1 MSQKL
6 RPCVRLKRR
15 HLPERVLQATG
26 VLQAAETHL
35 PGVRRALLH
44 RWVCARKYTV
54 LTQWKREL
62 TLSGWLTDWEWG
74 FVRKVN
80 YNGSFTDIELRVRL
94 WGLPPFKAS
103 SEGIIQLPPH
113 IKSRGVFIWTS
124 PSFVFI
130 LFHHSWCN
138 GFLKTAQREL
148 RRETVE
154 KQPHIQPH
162 DIHTVLKHP
171 TFKYIYTQRLI

>member
-44 RWVCARKYTV
+44 RWVCARKYAV

-80 YNGSFTDIELRVRL
+80 YNGSFTDIELRGHQSGYEGFRRL
-94 WGLPPFKAS
+94 RRHLRESFSCRLILRVVAS
-103 SEGIIQLPPH
+103 SFEHRLH
-113 IKSRGVFIWTS
+113 SS
-124 PSFVFI
+124 SFCSITHDVMA
-130 LFHHSWCN
+130 
-138 GFLKTAQREL
+138 FLKQHRGNYE
-148 RRETVE
+148 E
-154 KQPHIQPH
+154 KLSRNNLIYN
-162 DIHTVLKHP
+162 LM
-171 TFKYIYTQRLI
+171 IYTPS